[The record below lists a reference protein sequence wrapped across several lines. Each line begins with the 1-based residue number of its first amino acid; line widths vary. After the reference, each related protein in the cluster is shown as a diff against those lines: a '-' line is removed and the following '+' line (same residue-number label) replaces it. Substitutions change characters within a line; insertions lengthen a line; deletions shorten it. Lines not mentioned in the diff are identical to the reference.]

1 MPKLILRCNYL
12 KNAPPEHLLN
22 YINYIG
28 TREGVEKTDGTTALL
43 PATARQKDL
52 IADILSRIED
62 ADRMHEYYD
71 YLRKPTRENASEFI
85 TQALE
90 NNLDIIAKK
99 KNYIDYLA
107 NRPGVEKTGT
117 HGLFSSEGEPV
128 VLSRVAEEV
137 ANHPGVVWT
146 NVISLR
152 REDAERLGYDSAAQW
167 QALLRSRV
175 ELLCENY
182 KIDSRNLKWYAA
194 FHNESHHPHVHL
206 VVYSANPSE
215 GYLTKKGIETMRSVY
230 AHDIFRQEFMS
241 IYERKTEY
249 REQLKEQANTSLLFL
264 LQQMQT
270 GICHNE
276 KIAEQMQLLSRRL
289 KNTGGKKV
297 YGYLKSDVKAIV
309 NSIVDELAKEERVAV
324 CYQAWLQ
331 CRDEILHYYKD
342 TVPKPPPLSE
352 QKELKSIKN
361 MVIREAVRFGD
372 GYLYTEEE
380 GLSETE
386 EEYGE
391 QTEQA
396 ELQAMEQ
403 VLDESQS
410 SQPDEI
416 QTDQPEEN
424 FQSGKAHSPE
434 RTGSGFYAAWT
445 DIYKEARG
453 YLYGTQEAEPD
464 AEAAYEIMKEE
475 AENGNAYAMHDMG
488 KIYAQ
493 GIFVEPDKEM
503 AQEWYGKAL
512 AAMLSVEEEKA
523 DTYLEYRIGKMY
535 QYGLGTAEDLSEA
548 VKWFSLAAEQEH
560 KFASYS
566 LGMLYLYGKGVEQ
579 DEEKAC
585 MFFLRSHNRGNPYA
599 SYELGKLY
607 EAGRGTE
614 RNPEKAESC
623 YRVAFLG
630 FLNLEKKSKDDT
642 LWYRIGSMYLHGIGA
657 GADEKQA
664 EKYLLKA
671 ADYGNPHAAYQLARL
686 YIRQETEKLTKEPE
700 QAPDHEKIRKAAAWL
715 SEAAEQG
722 NSFADYALGKLF
734 GDGVLLAKDMEKA
747 FFHLG
752 RAAEAGNVYAQYRLG
767 RWYLT
772 EEYKDIRKAVRYLTL
787 AADQNNDLA
796 TYRLGKLYLAGEE
809 VFKNTELAMMYLEA
823 SACAGNQ
830 YAQYMLGKLYLMG
843 KEVEQDREKAQAY
856 FRLAAEQGNEYA
868 AYFLEHWNDMPHPD
882 LLLMATRL
890 MHHLERVFAD
900 DAAGRR
906 RGGSRQGIDRKL
918 ARKLKEKKIAQ
929 GHAEDDHVQQM
940 G

>member
-475 AENGNAYAMHDMG
+475 AENGNAYAMHDM
-488 KIYAQ
+488 
-493 GIFVEPDKEM
+493 
-503 AQEWYGKAL
+503 
-512 AAMLSVEEEKA
+512 EKSMHR
-523 DTYLEYRIGKMY
+523 E
-535 QYGLGTAEDLSEA
+535 
-548 VKWFSLAAEQEH
+548 SLW
-560 KFASYS
+560 S
-566 LGMLYLYGKGVEQ
+566 
-579 DEEKAC
+579 
-585 MFFLRSHNRGNPYA
+585 R
-599 SYELGKLY
+599 
-607 EAGRGTE
+607 
-614 RNPEKAESC
+614 
-623 YRVAFLG
+623 
-630 FLNLEKKSKDDT
+630 
-642 LWYRIGSMYLHGIGA
+642 
-657 GADEKQA
+657 
-664 EKYLLKA
+664 
-671 ADYGNPHAAYQLARL
+671 
-686 YIRQETEKLTKEPE
+686 
-700 QAPDHEKIRKAAAWL
+700 IRKWHR
-715 SEAAEQG
+715 SG
-722 NSFADYALGKLF
+722 
-734 GDGVLLAKDMEKA
+734 MEKRWLPC
-747 FFHLG
+747 FLWKRKKQIPIWNTVSG
-752 RAAEAGNVYAQYRLG
+752 RCISMVWEQRKICQRL
-767 RWYLT
+767 
-772 EEYKDIRKAVRYLTL
+772 
-787 AADQNNDLA
+787 
-796 TYRLGKLYLAGEE
+796 
-809 VFKNTELAMMYLEA
+809 
-823 SACAGNQ
+823 
-830 YAQYMLGKLYLMG
+830 
-843 KEVEQDREKAQAY
+843 
-856 FRLAAEQGNEYA
+856 
-868 AYFLEHWNDMPHPD
+868 
-882 LLLMATRL
+882 
-890 MHHLERVFAD
+890 
-900 DAAGRR
+900 
-906 RGGSRQGIDRKL
+906 
-918 ARKLKEKKIAQ
+918 
-929 GHAEDDHVQQM
+929 
-940 G
+940 